1 MKTGNL
7 LKIGKRLAALA
18 FMLLCAA
25 AMLQAQT
32 PPAPPAAPP
41 AIAQPAPP
49 AAPSQEAAT
58 PALSLLLEGRN
69 FLGILPGDV
78 TRENMGR
85 YGLREP
91 RGVAVT
97 KVIEGSP
104 AARAGLKEG
113 DVILRFDGETV
124 GSVQKLNRLI
134 NEAAPEQ
141 TVRLS
146 ISRQGSVQELSAT
159 LARRNDFPMMG
170 ALQGALPKI
179 EALPAL
185 PGGDSLRGIAP
196 AMPTMPVMPA
206 LPNGDG
212 MRLTLGASRRIGVAT
227 TQLTKQ
233 LADYFGVTTGR
244 GLLVTEVGEGSPAAR
259 AGLQAGDV
267 ITEVDGQAVATV
279 SELMRA
285 LNSRETGDVSLTII
299 RDRHQR
305 TIRATPERR
314 EMMPFNGTGDFYLPE
329 GRINIP
335 RMNLAIPRTL
345 LPQIR
350 SFKLAPRAQRP
361 L

>member
-7 LKIGKRLAALA
+7 LQIGKRLAALA
-18 FMLLCAA
+18 FMLLCAT

-32 PPAPPAAPP
+32 QPAPPAAPP
-41 AIAQPAPP
+41 AIAPQPAPP
-49 AAPSQEAAT
+49 AAPSQEAAP
-58 PALSLLLEGRN
+58 PAFSLLLEGRN
-69 FLGILPGDV
+69 FLGILPGEV

-85 YGLREP
+85 YALREP

-97 KVIEGSP
+97 KVLEGSP

-146 ISRQGSVQELSAT
+146 ISRQGSEQELSAT
-159 LARRNDFPMMG
+159 LARRSDFPTMG
-170 ALQGALPKI
+170 ALQGALPRI

-185 PGGDSLRGIAP
+185 PGVDSLRGV
-196 AMPTMPVMPA
+196 MPTMPIMPA
-206 LPNGDG
+206 LPNGDS

-259 AGLQAGDV
+259 AGLKAGDV
-267 ITEVDGQAVATV
+267 ITEVDGQAVGTV

-285 LNSRETGDVSLTII
+285 LNSRQTGEVSLTIM
-299 RDRHQR
+299 RDKHQR

-314 EMMPFNGTGDFYLPE
+314 EVMPFNEMGDFYMPE
-329 GRINIP
+329 GRISIP
-335 RMNLAIPRTL
+335 RMNLAIPRNA

-350 SFKLAPRAQRP
+350 SFKLAPRSQRP

>member
-7 LKIGKRLAALA
+7 LKIGNRLAALA

-32 PPAPPAAPP
+32 PPASPAAPP

-49 AAPSQEAAT
+49 AAPSQEAT
-58 PALSLLLEGRN
+58 PPALSLLLEGRN
-69 FLGILPGDV
+69 FLGILPGEV

-113 DVILRFDGETV
+113 DVILRLDGETV

-146 ISRQGSVQELSAT
+146 ISRQGSEQELSAT
-159 LARRNDFPMMG
+159 LARRSDFPTMG
-170 ALQGALPKI
+170 ALQGALPRI
-179 EALPAL
+179 EALRAE
-185 PGGDSLRGIAP
+185 PGGDSLRGV
-196 AMPTMPVMPA
+196 MPTMPIMPA

-212 MRLTLGASRRIGVAT
+212 MRLTLGASRRIGVGT

-259 AGLQAGDV
+259 AGLKAGDV
-267 ITEVDGQAVATV
+267 ITEVDGQAVGTV
-279 SELMRA
+279 SDLMRA
-285 LNSRETGDVSLTII
+285 LNSRDAGEVTLTIT
-299 RDRHQR
+299 RDKHQR

-314 EMMPFNGTGDFYLPE
+314 ETMPFNGTGNFYMPE
-329 GRINIP
+329 GRISIP
-335 RMNLAIPRTL
+335 RMNLTIPRNA

-350 SFKLAPRAQRP
+350 SFKLAPRSQRP